1 MANKIEH
8 ITQNIASVG
17 GPSESASGRA
27 ASASIRKQREQN
39 EKVREIAQELNKAME
54 ATNTKLTFVVDQESK
69 KAIVKVV
76 DAETNRVI
84 RQIPSEEAVL
94 VAKKISRMMGILYDT
109 SA

>member
-1 MANKIEH
+1 MLY
-8 ITQNIASVG
+8 ASAHLRRTFEILAVIG
-17 GPSESASGRA
+17 RFPFRASGK
-27 ASASIRKQREQN
+27 S
-39 EKVREIAQELNKAME
+39 L
-54 ATNTKLTFVVDQESK
+54 
-69 KAIVKVV
+69 AIVKVV

>member
-1 MANKIEH
+1 MANTIEH
-8 ITQNIASVG
+8 ITQSTASVQ
-17 GPSESASGRA
+17 GPSELAPSDAQTASLK
-27 ASASIRKQREQN
+27 KQREQN
-39 EKVREIAQELNKAME
+39 QKVREVTQQLNKAME
-54 ATNTKLTFVVDQESK
+54 TTNTKLTFVVDQESK

-94 VAKKISRMMGILYDT
+94 VAKKISRLMGILYDT

>member
-1 MANKIEH
+1 MANNIEH
-8 ITQNIASVG
+8 SSRSIAAVG
-17 GPSESASGRA
+17 SPAELAPTGS
-27 ASASIRKQREQN
+27 ASASIKKQREQN
-39 EKVREIAQELNKAME
+39 QKVREVAQQLNKAME
-54 ATNTKLTFVVDQESK
+54 ASNTKLTFVVDQESK

-76 DAETNRVI
+76 DAETNQVI